1 MRRDIESGDRVKY
14 AAKFL
19 RSISCHTGP
28 ACFVTG
34 TVTAVKPYAGRSG
47 FAIVTVAWDDRGFCD
62 IVASPN
68 LVRVEDMHREC
79 ID

>member
-34 TVTAVKPYAGRSG
+34 TVTAVKRCGGRSG
-47 FAIVTVAWDDRGFCD
+47 IAVATVAWDDTREGD
-62 IVASPN
+62 AVNVAN

>member
-19 RSISCHTGP
+19 RSIACHTGP
-28 ACFVTG
+28 ACFATG
-34 TVTAVKPYAGRSG
+34 TVTAVKRYGGRSG
-47 FAIVTVAWDDRGFCD
+47 ISIATVAWNDPREGDA
-62 IVASPN
+62 VAVAN